1 MQWTPPL
8 SHSSLTSLSSA
19 RSAPA
24 QSASTS
30 LREAAGKPPTAAA
43 ANTRTPSRR
52 RPAAAASAAGLSRAG
67 DLCRTVGTRVMSS
80 RLTRE
85 HVRRQDQNEN
95 GGRLAGGGSNPVAK
109 FTVSGGVEGTFEAE
123 LFMDQMPIT
132 ASNFIDLA
140 KSGFYDGIHFHRV
153 IDNFM
158 LQFGCPYAKD
168 PRSPRAGTGGPLPG
182 TTFEISGEAEPTP
195 ITRNPRDG
203 CIPDEFTAKL
213 SNEPG
218 TLSMANTGQP
228 NSGGSQF
235 FINTVHNRYLD
246 WFDNMSPSRHP
257 VFGKIVS
264 GMDVIHEIEKCET
277 NNRDCPV
284 NPIKMEKIEIS
295 T

>member
-1 MQWTPPL
+1 MPAGRRGSGSSSWTATAVL
-8 SHSSLTSLSSA
+8 VVSCVATLVLFLNHATSSQ
-19 RSAPA
+19 APQNLA
-24 QSASTS
+24 LQLKQQLLQQPRA
-30 LREAAGKPPTAAA
+30 
-43 ANTRTPSRR
+43 
-52 RPAAAASAAGLSRAG
+52 AAAASAAGLSRAG

-277 NNRDCPV
+277 NNG
-284 NPIKMEKIEIS
+284 IAL
-295 T
+295 